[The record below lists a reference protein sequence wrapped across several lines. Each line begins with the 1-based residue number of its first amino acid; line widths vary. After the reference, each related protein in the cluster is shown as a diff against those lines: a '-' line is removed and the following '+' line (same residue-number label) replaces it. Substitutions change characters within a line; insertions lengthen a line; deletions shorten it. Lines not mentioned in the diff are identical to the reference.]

1 MTATER
7 LKTEL
12 EAYEREKSRLVS
24 ESEGKY
30 VLIQGT
36 EVAGVWDTYADAL
49 SAGYAKFGLE
59 PFLVKQIE
67 GVDRLHYFTR
77 DLVLCAS

>member
-67 GVDRLHYFTR
+67 GVDRLHYFIR
-77 DLVLCAS
+77 DLVLCPS